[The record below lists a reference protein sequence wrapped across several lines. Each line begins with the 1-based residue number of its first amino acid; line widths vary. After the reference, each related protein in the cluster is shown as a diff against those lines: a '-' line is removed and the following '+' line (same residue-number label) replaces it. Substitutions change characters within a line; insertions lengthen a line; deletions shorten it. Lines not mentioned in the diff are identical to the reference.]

1 MLFFFKVLNCE
12 IMSNCS
18 NSWTSIK
25 FNSTHFG
32 NWFIFY
38 CLVDSV
44 LNIFIFNLR
53 KITKLK
59 NCYITHFGNWKKDIN
74 ICYRFS
80 LKFLIKNKIMI
91 YIIVCLKK
99 NGDNCLACFVVYIRC
114 AIVSY
119 YHGWNNMLFI
129 ELTMKWFYIFFYI
142 CIQMLWSEHLYQYNH
157 LYLGPSWSYV
167 SWIYNYL
174 CNQCLS
180 TIKLWVWTLFMA
192 RCTQYNIMW

>member
-1 MLFFFKVLNCE
+1 MFTRSVKLTFVKSLVSFLFKKRNKGGE
-12 IMSNCS
+12 MI
-18 NSWTSIK
+18 
-25 FNSTHFG
+25 
-32 NWFIFY
+32 
-38 CLVDSV
+38 
-44 LNIFIFNLR
+44 
-53 KITKLK
+53 
-59 NCYITHFGNWKKDIN
+59 ITHFGNWKKDIN

-119 YHGWNNMLFI
+119 YHGWNNMLFT
-129 ELTMKWFYIFFYI
+129 ELTMKWFHFFFYI
-142 CIQMLWSEHLYQYNH
+142 YIQMLWSEHSNLYQYNH

-180 TIKLWVWTLFMA
+180 TIKLWVWTLFIA
-192 RCTQYNIMW
+192 RCTQYNIIW